1 VIKTCSTGAVHSSSS
16 DPGALEWTDEELEA
30 LIDEAHRHGRRVA
43 VHAHAP
49 EGIRQAIRLG
59 GDSIEHGMLL
69 DEPTAKIMA
78 DSKVPLVPTVTAF
91 FLLGS
96 DEATD
101 AATRLRARAHGWKER
116 HVEAFKTALA
126 AGVRIATGSDC
137 AGEPFFPFGANAR
150 EIEIMV
156 DYGMSPLAAL
166 EASTVTAAAT
176 IGRED
181 VGAIRPGMTADLL
194 VVDGNPEQDI
204 SSLRRPILVTQGG
217 RIAVD
222 KRAASPLPLTA

>member
-1 VIKTCSTGAVHSSSS
+1 
-16 DPGALEWTDEELEA
+16 
-30 LIDEAHRHGRRVA
+30 
-43 VHAHAP
+43 
-49 EGIRQAIRLG
+49 
-59 GDSIEHGMLL
+59 
-69 DEPTAKIMA
+69 
-78 DSKVPLVPTVTAF
+78 
-91 FLLGS
+91 
-96 DEATD
+96 
-101 AATRLRARAHGWKER
+101 
-116 HVEAFKTALA
+116 
-126 AGVRIATGSDC
+126 
-137 AGEPFFPFGANAR
+137 
-150 EIEIMV
+150 MV